1 MAAHLEEEEQVEALK
16 RWWKANGGSIIAGII
31 LGLAAIFGWN
41 TWNNY
46 QKTQAQQSSDLYTQ
60 LLDAVGKKQYDLAE
74 GIAQRLTG
82 EYGDTI
88 YADFARLFQARA
100 ALDQG
105 KPEEAKKALGM
116 LLTQS
121 KDGNLRHIARLRQAR
136 VLLSLG
142 NPQDGLEVLTSK
154 EIGDPGKFAGQY
166 EEFKGDMYLAMGKVD
181 EAVRAY
187 RKAIELGREH
197 AILEA
202 KLNDLGQE
210 ASDSR

>member
-46 QKTQAQQSSDLYTQ
+46 QQNQAQQSSDLYTQ
-60 LLDAVGKKQYDLAE
+60 LLDAVGKKQYDLAD
-74 GIAQRLTG
+74 GIAERLTG
-82 EYGDTI
+82 EYGGTV
-88 YADFARLFQARA
+88 YADFARLFQARV

-105 KPEEAKKALGM
+105 QPEEAKKSLGM

-121 KDGNLRHIARLRQAR
+121 KDSDIRHIARLRQAR

-166 EEFKGDMYLAMGKVD
+166 EEFKGDMYVALGRED
-181 EAVRAY
+181 EAARAY
-187 RKAIELGREH
+187 HKAIELRRDH
-197 AILEA
+197 AILDA
-202 KLNDLGQE
+202 KLNDLGEE
-210 ASDSR
+210 ASDLP